1 MNAKKI
7 NTEKNKSNNSSYIT
21 KSSSCNYDIYGK
33 DIVCASVSALTL
45 CTINNISA
53 LEDNTIKI
61 TMNDNEFKIEV
72 IKATKI
78 NTKLLNNMIKS
89 LSQIEEKYSKNIK
102 ILYRRE
108 L

>member
-1 MNAKKI
+1 MIKVLI
-7 NTEKNKSNNSSYIT
+7 TEKKGVLESILI
-21 KSSSCNYDIYGK
+21 KGHANYDIYGK

-61 TMNDNEFKIEV
+61 TMNDNEFKIEI
-72 IKATKI
+72 IKVTKI
-78 NTKLLNNMIKS
+78 NTKLLNNMIKY
-89 LSQIEEKYSKNIK
+89 LSQIEEKYFKNIK

>member
-1 MNAKKI
+1 
-7 NTEKNKSNNSSYIT
+7 
-21 KSSSCNYDIYGK
+21 
-33 DIVCASVSALTL
+33 
-45 CTINNISA
+45 
-53 LEDNTIKI
+53 
-61 TMNDNEFKIEV
+61 MNDNEFKIEV

>member
-1 MNAKKI
+1 MIKVLI
-7 NTEKNKSNNSSYIT
+7 TEKKGVLESILIEGHAD
-21 KSSSCNYDIYGK
+21 YDIYGK

-45 CTINNISA
+45 CTMNNISA

-61 TMNDNEFKIEV
+61 TMNDNEFRIDI
-72 IKATKI
+72 IKYTEI
-78 NTKLLNNMIKS
+78 NKKLLNNMIKS

-108 L
+108 LW